1 MQQTVVVLI
10 PPSSAILSEFNS
22 EKLCKCWST
31 SNKVLPLG
39 TRGPV
44 IMTHRVVCVCDVT
57 PVNLLLSL
65 LSFVQH

>member
-44 IMTHRVVCVCDVT
+44 IMTHRVVCVM
-57 PVNLLLSL
+57 LH
-65 LSFVQH
+65 Q